1 MISLFAQ
8 APSSLFNPE
17 AIINAAIAAKAA
29 ELAANQSFYLSVAI
43 FFILL
48 IIGAAIMFTA
58 YKFAELE
65 HNTNAM
71 RIQLVEATRKLG
83 LSEGNVIG
91 RAELMAEG
99 KTPDSESGT
108 IINMAVKK
116 MDVKELTVPE
126 KEK

>member
-29 ELAANQSFYLSVAI
+29 ELAANQAFYMSLAI
-43 FFILL
+43 FVVLL

-65 HNTNAM
+65 HNTNEM

-83 LSEGNVIG
+83 LAEGNVTG
-91 RAELMAEG
+91 RAELTEETS
-99 KTPDSESGT
+99 KKERT
-108 IINMAVKK
+108 I
-116 MDVKELTVPE
+116 EQP
-126 KEK
+126 